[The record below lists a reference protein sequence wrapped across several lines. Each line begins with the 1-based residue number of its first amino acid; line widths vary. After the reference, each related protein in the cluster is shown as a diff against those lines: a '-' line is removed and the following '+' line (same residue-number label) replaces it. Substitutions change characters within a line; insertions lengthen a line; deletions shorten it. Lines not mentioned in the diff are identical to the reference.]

1 MVTLLPESKSF
12 FHLVIIKSTIM
23 KQTKYQMAIAIAVT
37 TLCLSACKKENGFQ
51 SPENSEDAT
60 AVSANSALRSG
71 GSGSGHVYL
80 LSNQVAGN
88 KVLDYSRS
96 SNGTLTLAGSWPT
109 GDNGTGAGLG
119 SQGAV
124 IVASNGIEGEGKVLL
139 AVNAGSNSIS
149 SLKVKSNG
157 IRLISTISSGGIRPI
172 SITQFDDMVY
182 VLNAGGDG
190 NISGFRLAENG
201 TLRAIANSTRPLS
214 TTNSGP
220 AEIAFV
226 REGNVLAI
234 TEKAAN
240 TIVTYTVGRSGLPG
254 TMHTLTSA
262 NQTPF
267 GFAAGYDKIYVT
279 EAAGGAPGAST
290 VSSYHIQENGAVSLI
305 SGPISAGQTAAC
317 WAVVTNNNKYVY
329 AANTG
334 SGTISSFGVNYS
346 GSIRLNAAVAASAGA
361 GAADAALS
369 HDSKFLY
376 VRNGGGN
383 SISVYAVAANGG
395 LTNVQTITGL
405 QAGTV
410 GISAD

>member
-1 MVTLLPESKSF
+1 
-12 FHLVIIKSTIM
+12 M
-23 KQTKYQMAIAIAVT
+23 KQTKYQIATAIAVT
-37 TLCLSACKKENGFQ
+37 AIFLSACKKDNGFQ
-51 SPENSEDAT
+51 SPENSDAAAT
-60 AVSANSALRSG
+60 VTANSALRSG
-71 GSGSGHVYL
+71 SLGAGHVYL
-80 LSNQVAGN
+80 LSNQTAGN
-88 KVLDYSRS
+88 KVLDYTRAA
-96 SNGTLTLAGSWPT
+96 NGTLTLSGSWPT

-139 AVNAGSNSIS
+139 AVNAGSNTVS
-149 SLKVKSNG
+149 SLKVKGKG
-157 IRLISTISSGGIRPI
+157 IKLISTISSGGIRPI
-172 SITQFDDMVY
+172 SITQFDNMVY

-190 NISGFRLAENG
+190 NISGFRLGENG
-201 TLRAIANSTRPLS
+201 SLRAITNSTRPLS
-214 TTNSGP
+214 TANSGP

-226 REGNVLAI
+226 REGNVLVI

-254 TMHTLTSA
+254 TMHTLASA

-290 VSSYHIQENGAVSLI
+290 VSSYRIQENGGISLI
-305 SGPISAGQTAAC
+305 SGPVGAGQTAAC

-334 SGTISSFGVNYS
+334 SGTISSFGVS
-346 GSIRLNAAVAASAGA
+346 KPGSISLNAAVAASAGA

-376 VRNGGGN
+376 VRNGGSS
-383 SISVYAVAANGG
+383 SISVYAVAGNGS

-405 QAGTV
+405 EAGTV

>member
-1 MVTLLPESKSF
+1 
-12 FHLVIIKSTIM
+12 M
-23 KQTKYQMAIAIAVT
+23 KQTKYQIAIAIAIT
-37 TLCLSACKKENGFQ
+37 SIFLSACKKDNAFLQ
-51 SPENSEDAT
+51 PESSDVAT
-60 AVSANSALRSG
+60 TISANSALRVG
-71 GSGSGHVYL
+71 GLGTGHVYL

-88 KVLDYSRS
+88 KVLDYARA
-96 SNGTLTLAGSWPT
+96 SNGTLRLSGSWPT

-139 AVNAGSNSIS
+139 AVNAGSNTIS
-149 SLKVKSNG
+149 SLKVKGNG
-157 IRLISTISSGGIRPI
+157 IKLISTISSGGIRPI
-172 SITQFDDMVY
+172 SITQFEDMVY
-182 VLNAGGDG
+182 VLNAGGEG
-190 NISGFRLAENG
+190 NISGFRLGENG
-201 TLRAIANSTRPLS
+201 SLRAIANSTRPLS

-234 TEKAAN
+234 TEKATN
-240 TIVTYTVGRSGLPG
+240 TIMTYTMGRSGLPG
-254 TMHTLTSA
+254 IMHTLTSA

-290 VSSYHIQENGAVSLI
+290 VSSYRIQENGAVSLI

-317 WAVVTNNNKYVY
+317 WAVVTSNNKYVF

-334 SGTISSFGVNYS
+334 SGTISSFGVSNS
-346 GSIRLNAAVAASAGA
+346 GSISVNAAVAASAGT
-361 GAADAALS
+361 GPADAALS
-369 HDSKFLY
+369 QDSKFLY
-376 VRNGGGN
+376 VRNGGSS
-383 SISVYAVAANGG
+383 SISVFSVASNGS

-405 QAGTV
+405 EAGTV

>member
-1 MVTLLPESKSF
+1 
-12 FHLVIIKSTIM
+12 M
-23 KQTKYQMAIAIAVT
+23 KQTKYQIAIAIAVT
-37 TLCLSACKKENGFQ
+37 TIFLSACKKDTGFQ
-51 SPENSEDAT
+51 SPENSDAATTT
-60 AVSANSALRSG
+60 AANNTLRRG
-71 GSGSGHVYL
+71 EFGEGHVYL

-88 KVLDYSRS
+88 KVLDYTRS
-96 SNGTLTLAGSWPT
+96 SNGTLTLSGSWPT

-149 SLKVKSNG
+149 SLKVKGNG
-157 IRLISTISSGGIRPI
+157 IKLISTVSSGGLRPI

-190 NISGFRLAENG
+190 NISGFRLGENG
-201 TLRAIANSTRPLS
+201 SLRTIANSTRPLT

-234 TEKAAN
+234 TEKATN
-240 TIVTYTVGRSGLPG
+240 TITTYTVGRSGLPG
-254 TMHTLTSA
+254 TMHTLASA

-290 VSSYHIQENGAVSLI
+290 VSSYRIQENGAISLI
-305 SGPISAGQTAAC
+305 TGPVSAGQTAAC
-317 WAVVTNNNKYVY
+317 WAVVTNNYKYVY

-334 SGTISSFGVNYS
+334 SGTISSFGVSNS
-346 GSIRLNAAVAASAGA
+346 GSISVNAAVAASAGT

-376 VRNGGGN
+376 VRNGGSS
-383 SISVYAVAANGG
+383 SISVFAVAGNGN

-405 QAGTV
+405 EAGTV

>member
-1 MVTLLPESKSF
+1 
-12 FHLVIIKSTIM
+12 M
-23 KQTKYQMAIAIAVT
+23 KQTKYQIAIAIAVT
-37 TLCLSACKKENGFQ
+37 TIFLSACKKDTGFQ
-51 SPENSEDAT
+51 SPESSDDANT
-60 AVSANSALRSG
+60 TTANSALRRG
-71 GSGSGHVYL
+71 EFGQGHVYL

-88 KVLDYSRS
+88 KVLDYTRS
-96 SNGTLTLAGSWPT
+96 SDGTLTLSGSWPT

-119 SQGAV
+119 SQGA
-124 IVASNGIEGEGKVLL
+124 IIIAGDGNEGESKVLL
-139 AVNAGSNSIS
+139 AVNAGSNTIS
-149 SLKVKSNG
+149 SLKVKGNG
-157 IRLISTISSGGIRPI
+157 LKLISTISSGGARPI

-190 NISGFRLAENG
+190 NISGFRLGENG
-201 TLRAIANSTRPLS
+201 SLRAIANSTRPLT

-220 AEIAFV
+220 AEIAFI

-234 TEKAAN
+234 TEKATN
-240 TIVTYTVGRSGLPG
+240 TITTYTVGKSGLPG
-254 TMHTLTSA
+254 TMHTLASA

-290 VSSYHIQENGAVSLI
+290 VSSYRIQENGTISLI
-305 SGPISAGQTAAC
+305 TGPVSAGQTAAC
-317 WAVVTNNNKYVY
+317 WAVVTNNYKYVY

-334 SGTISSFGVNYS
+334 SGTISSFGVSNS
-346 GSIRLNAAVAASAGA
+346 GSISVNAAVAASAGT
-361 GAADAALS
+361 GPADAALS

-376 VRNGGGN
+376 VRNGGSS
-383 SISVYAVAANGG
+383 SISVYAVSGNGS

-405 QAGTV
+405 EAGTV